1 MPEVKKDSIK
11 NNNEQLEI
19 DKIVG
24 ELKVHIK
31 ENENLEKR
39 IARLS
44 LSPDQLSINED
55 LSQNLRDQYTDSQ
68 IRIEALKAK
77 IKNSKAE
84 IKKIKPIQVH
94 KVGKA
99 ISYDADISKAE
110 KNKIDEQKKQ
120 YIVAESLKE
129 EALKKTAELEQEL
142 EDSRI
147 EDYSLIDSLK
157 NLNAEKELIADLEDQ
172 LKIDQV
178 RGLIEFEKKW
188 VPEIEQSNK
197 RMLEMMQRMQASID
211 EQSLKDVEKSEFTTE
226 DTTIP
231 EDIKLEP
238 KKKKAEKEQRVIKK
252 KKVVE
257 EKQEQKVHP
266 IIEIKNEVKINPEV
280 EGPKVVEEIVMK
292 SLTPED
298 KKIIDEN
305 FVIEKD
311 EVENN
316 GENKFSWFKNKIADI
331 AYGVKN
337 IGNEYLNKVLDK
349 TRKNL
354 LRTGVVVALVAS
366 SFTSVTNVSAKEGMK
381 EEKGIKEI
389 NIKEKVKEKNLSTI
403 DYLAVKKRM
412 EVMSGMSEN
421 AKKIFL
427 YNDSVMSSENKTIE
441 PYVIADKP
449 TATVFIFDSQNN
461 IIAKFPALFGQAK
474 GEAPNSADA
483 NSDIAGSGATTP
495 AGSYKMSLGKN
506 MKAQDLNLYN
516 GKIFRI
522 EGTSNLAF
530 HITYPGELAERTKAL
545 KTKTTEDNR
554 MSWGCINI
562 SEENFDKYVTP
573 YLSKDNQKLYITPD
587 NQNETFNPKF

>member
-11 NNNEQLEI
+11 NNSEQLEI
-19 DKIVG
+19 DKIIG

-44 LSPDQLSINED
+44 LNGDQLSTNIDISED
-55 LSQNLRDQYTDSQ
+55 LRNQYLDGQKKIQDLEEKIQNLKTDLS
-68 IRIEALKAK
+68 K
-77 IKNSKAE
+77 IKVV
-84 IKKIKPIQVH
+84 QVH
-94 KVGKA
+94 KVGKV
-99 ISYDADISKAE
+99 ITLDADISKAKKE
-110 KNKIDEQKKQ
+110 KGAEEEKQKI
-120 YIVAESLKE
+120 ITANLKE

-157 NLNAEKELIADLEDQ
+157 NLKAEKELISDLEDQ

-178 RGLIEFEKKW
+178 RGLIEFEKEWAPKID
-188 VPEIEQSNK
+188 ESIKDMSD
-197 RMLEMMQRMQASID
+197 MMQRMQEYLD
-211 EQSLKDVEKSEFTTE
+211 EQNQKDLE
-226 DTTIP
+226 IP
-231 EDIKLEP
+231 ENT
-238 KKKKAEKEQRVIKK
+238 KKSKIKK
-252 KKVVE
+252 EKPVKDTKAKKVETKKE
-257 EKQEQKVHP
+257 E
-266 IIEIKNEVKINPEV
+266 KINPEV
-280 EGPKVVEEIVMK
+280 EGPKEAAKIIIE
-292 SLTPED
+292 SLTDDD
-298 KKIIDEN
+298 KNVIEEN
-305 FVIEKD
+305 FATEKD
-311 EVENN
+311 DIENKN
-316 GENKFSWFKNKIADI
+316 GNKFSWFKNKIADI

-403 DYLAVKKRM
+403 DYLTVKKRM

-449 TATVFIFDSQNN
+449 TATVFLFDSQNN

-506 MKAQDLNLYN
+506 MKAQDLNLYH

-587 NQNETFNPKF
+587 NQNEAFNPKF